1 MGDIHFDF
9 GTKTVLDLLNMYEKG
24 ILNLEPGFQ
33 RKEVWGPRDRQR
45 LIQSILNKYPLPSI
59 FLYRKQEN
67 DGNLVYYVLDGKQ
80 RLESILMFTGHIRGK
95 NKAFDVKWVTDDN
108 SEVLNWRILQ
118 KEGRHYMLTGYKLP
132 VIEVEADFAD
142 VIQIFVNINST
153 GKHLTRTE
161 IAHAKS
167 YRSTLLRAAKRLCK
181 RYERYFIELGIL
193 TQAQILRMKDLELL
207 CELIISA
214 HDGAV
219 IGKKTV
225 LDRVIER
232 DSIQGK
238 QLQESLKLTER
249 SLKRVRRIFPD
260 GLAATRFRKLSDFYT
275 LCVLVQKF
283 EREGLIL
290 SDPRRNR
297 QANELLASF
306 ATHVDILADALKRG
320 AKIDSDQELY
330 LGYYQTV
337 QAGTDKLNNR
347 QKREELLRKL
357 LEPLFEAKDSQ
368 RSFSVEQRRVIW
380 NSAKDPKCS
389 CEGQCGKHSNACGVT
404 LTWDNFTIDH
414 IKPYNRGGQTAMA
427 NAELMC
433 RSCNAAKKDHPGRRR
448 SATIA

>member
-1 MGDIHFDF
+1 MGDIHCDF
-9 GTKTVLDLLNMYEKG
+9 STKTVLDLLNMYEKG

-45 LIQSILNKYPLPSI
+45 LIYSILNKYPLPSI
-59 FLYRKQEN
+59 FLYRKEEKS
-67 DGNLVYYVLDGKQ
+67 GNLVYYVLDGKQ

-95 NKAFDVKWVTDDN
+95 HKAFEVRWITDDN
-108 SEVLNWRILQ
+108 SEVLTWKILNKQ
-118 KEGRHYMLTGYKLP
+118 GRQAMLTGYKLP
-132 VIEVEADFAD
+132 VIEVDADFAD
-142 VIQIFVNINST
+142 VIQIFININST

-161 IAHAKS
+161 VTHAKS
-167 YRSTLLRAAKRLCK
+167 YRSSLLRAAKRLCR

-193 TQAQILRMKDLELL
+193 TPAQILRMKDLELL

-232 DSIQGK
+232 DAIQGK
-238 QLQESLKLTER
+238 QLLEALKLTEG

-283 EREGLIL
+283 ERGGFIL
-290 SDPRRNR
+290 NDPQRNR
-297 QANELLASF
+297 QANELLATF
-306 ATHVDILADALKRG
+306 ALQVDILADALKRG
-320 AKIDSDQELY
+320 AKIGSDQDLY
-330 LGYYQTV
+330 LSYYQTV

-347 QKREELLRKL
+347 QKREELLRQL
-357 LEPLFEAKDSQ
+357 LEPIFESKDSK
-368 RSFSVEQRRVIW
+368 RTFSMEQRRVIW
-380 NSAKDPKCS
+380 NSTKDPKCS
-389 CEGQCGKHSNACGVT
+389 CEGQCGRHSSLCGVT

-414 IKPYNRGGQTAMA
+414 IEPYSRGGRTAMA

-433 RSCNAAKKDHPGRRR
+433 RSCNAAKGNRAGLKRTAG
-448 SATIA
+448 A